1 MRASRIQ
8 ARIDPTRSIL
18 LTDLYQL
25 AMLQGYF
32 EQGLTE
38 TAVFELFVRD
48 LPKDRG
54 FYVAAGLE
62 QLLEFLEEARFS
74 PDDLDW
80 LAASGRFSNDF
91 VDWLSDWRFTG
102 DVHAMPEGSVCFP
115 NEPLVRV
122 TAPMPQA
129 QLVESR
135 LINILHLQTLIAS
148 KAARCRLAAPDK
160 LLVDFGMRRAHGAE
174 AGLFAARASYIAGFA
189 GSATVLADRLW
200 GIPSFGT
207 MAHSFV
213 EAHDVEADAFE
224 HFALAQPKNVV
235 LLVDTYDTEAG
246 ARKAAALA
254 PRLLERGISVKAVRL
269 DSGDLDAHSRRVRAI
284 LDAAGSRS
292 VGIFCSGGLDEH
304 DLQRLCLGGAPIDGF
319 GIGTKLDT
327 SADAPYLDCAYKLQ
341 EYGGLARRKRSE
353 GKASW
358 PGRKQ
363 VYRASGPDGSFAGDL
378 LALESDP
385 GGGDSLILPV
395 MRQGRRLA
403 PAEDLATIR
412 ERLIVQLERLPEGVK
427 RLRDPAPYPVRI
439 SEALQDL
446 AAEVDRRAH

>member
-1 MRASRIQ
+1 MQ
-8 ARIDPTRSIL
+8 ARMDPTRSIL

-48 LPKDRG
+48 LPRDRG
-54 FYVAAGLE
+54 FYVVAGLE
-62 QLLEFLEEARFS
+62 QLLEFLEEAHFA
-74 PDDLDW
+74 PDDLGW

-91 VDWLSDWRFTG
+91 VDWLADWRFAG

-115 NEPLVRV
+115 SEPLVRV

-189 GSATVLADRLW
+189 GSATVLADRMW

-207 MAHSFV
+207 MAHSFI
-213 EAHDVEADAFE
+213 EAHDAEADAFE

-235 LLVDTYDTEAG
+235 LLIDTYDTEAG
-246 ARKAAALA
+246 ARKVAALA
-254 PRLLERGISVKAVRL
+254 SRLAERGISVKAVRL
-269 DSGDLDAHSRRVRAI
+269 DSGDLDSHSRQVRAI
-284 LDAAGSRS
+284 LDAEGLKS

-304 DLQRLCLGGAPIDGF
+304 DLERLCLRSAPIDGF

-363 VYRASGPDGSFAGDL
+363 VYRTCGPDGSFAGDFL
-378 LALESDP
+378 TLEPDP
-385 GGGDSLILPV
+385 GEGDPLILPV
-395 MRQGRRLA
+395 MREGKRLA
-403 PAEDLATIR
+403 PPEDLATIR
-412 ERLIVQLERLPEGVK
+412 ERLAGQLERLPEGVK

-439 SEALQDL
+439 SEALKDL
-446 AAEVDRRAH
+446 AEEVDRRGH

>member
-1 MRASRIQ
+1 MQ

-25 AMLQGYF
+25 TMLAGYF
-32 EQGLTE
+32 ERGLTE
-38 TAVFELFVRD
+38 KAVFELFVRD

-54 FYVAAGLE
+54 FYVTAGLE
-62 QLLEFLEEARFS
+62 QLLDFLEEARFA
-74 PDDLDW
+74 PEDLDW
-80 LAASGRFSNDF
+80 LAASGRFSRDF
-91 VDWLSDWRFTG
+91 VDWLADWSFAG
-102 DVHAMPEGSVCFP
+102 DVHALPEGTVCFP

-174 AGLFAARASYIAGFA
+174 AGLLAARASYIAGFA

-207 MAHSFV
+207 MAHSFI
-213 EAHDVEADAFE
+213 EAHDIEADAFE

-246 ARKAAALA
+246 AGKVAALA
-254 PRLLERGISVKAVRL
+254 PRLAERGISVKAVRL

-284 LDAAGSRS
+284 WTSMIWSACVSVAPPSTVSVSGPSSTPRRMHPTWIVPTSCRS
-292 VGIFCSGGLDEH
+292 TGG
-304 DLQRLCLGGAPIDGF
+304 
-319 GIGTKLDT
+319 
-327 SADAPYLDCAYKLQ
+327 
-341 EYGGLARRKRSE
+341 
-353 GKASW
+353 W
-358 PGRKQ
+358 PGASAP
-363 VYRASGPDGSFAGDL
+363 RARP
-378 LALESDP
+378 P
-385 GGGDSLILPV
+385 GRGASRCTEP
-395 MRQGRRLA
+395 
-403 PAEDLATIR
+403 
-412 ERLIVQLERLPEGVK
+412 
-427 RLRDPAPYPVRI
+427 PVRM
-439 SEALQDL
+439 
-446 AAEVDRRAH
+446 AASPGTS

>member
-1 MRASRIQ
+1 MQ

-25 AMLQGYF
+25 TMLAGYF
-32 EQGLTE
+32 ERGLTE
-38 TAVFELFVRD
+38 KAVFELFVRD

-54 FYVAAGLE
+54 FYVTAGLE
-62 QLLEFLEEARFS
+62 QLLDFLEEARFA
-74 PDDLDW
+74 PEDLDW
-80 LAASGRFSNDF
+80 LAASGRFSRDF
-91 VDWLSDWRFTG
+91 VDWLADWSFAG
-102 DVHAMPEGSVCFP
+102 DVHALPEGTVCFP

-174 AGLFAARASYIAGFA
+174 AGLLAARASYIAGFA

-207 MAHSFV
+207 MAHSFI
-213 EAHDVEADAFE
+213 EAHDVEADAFQ

-246 ARKAAALA
+246 AGKVAALA
-254 PRLLERGISVKAVRL
+254 PRLAERGISVKAVRL

-284 LDAAGSRS
+284 LDAAGQRS

-304 DLQRLCLGGAPIDGF
+304 DLERLCVGGAPIDGF

-363 VYRASGPDGSFAGDL
+363 VYRRSGADGTLTGDL
-378 LALESDP
+378 LTLESDGAEGEP
-385 GGGDSLILPV
+385 LIRPV
-395 MRQGRRLA
+395 MRAGKRIA
-403 PAEDLATIR
+403 PEEGLEEIR
-412 ERLIVQLERLPEGVK
+412 NRFAAQLRTLPSGVK
-427 RLRDPAPYPVRI
+427 ALREPDPYPVEV
-439 SEALQDL
+439 SAALRRL
-446 AAEVDRRAH
+446 AAEVDRRLP

>member
-1 MRASRIQ
+1 MRARV
-8 ARIDPTRSIL
+8 DPTRSIL

-32 EQGLTE
+32 EQGLRE

-48 LPKDRG
+48 LPKDHG

-80 LAASGRFSNDF
+80 LAASGRFSTDF
-91 VDWLSDWRFTG
+91 VDWLADWRFAG
-102 DVHAMPEGSVCFP
+102 DVHALPEGTVCFP

-148 KAARCRLAAPDK
+148 KAARCRLAAPGK

-174 AGLFAARASYIAGFA
+174 AGLLAARASYIAGFA

-207 MAHSFV
+207 MAHSFI

-224 HFALAQPKNVV
+224 HFALAQPNNVV
-235 LLVDTYDTEAG
+235 LLIDTYDTEAG
-246 ARKAAALA
+246 AEKVAALA
-254 PRLLERGISVKAVRL
+254 PRLAERGIPVKSVRL
-269 DSGDLDAHSRRVRAI
+269 DSGDLDAHSRRVRGI
-284 LDAAGSRS
+284 LDAAGLKSI
-292 VGIFCSGGLDEH
+292 GIFCSGGLDEH
-304 DLQRLCLGGAPIDGF
+304 DLERLCLRDAPIDGF

-363 VYRASGPDGSFAGDL
+363 VYRASGPDGSFAGDIL
-378 LALESDP
+378 TLESDP
-385 GGGDSLILPV
+385 GEGYPLILPV
-395 MRQGRRLA
+395 MRQGKRLA
-403 PAEDLATIR
+403 PAEDLGTIR
-412 ERLIVQLERLPEGVK
+412 ERLAGQLERLPEGVK

-446 AAEVDRRAH
+446 AAEVDRRVH